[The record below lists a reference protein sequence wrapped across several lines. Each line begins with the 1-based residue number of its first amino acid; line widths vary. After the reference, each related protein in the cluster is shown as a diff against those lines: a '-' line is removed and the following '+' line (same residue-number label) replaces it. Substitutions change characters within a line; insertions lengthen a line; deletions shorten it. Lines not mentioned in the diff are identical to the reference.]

1 MLKKLM
7 CILVLVGAAASA
19 PAQTVWDFSYKGFFN
34 SQSNQFEPQWT
45 ESGQFSGADGNG
57 NGLLELQE
65 LTRFKWSG
73 GAAGLVEYIVPFDCP
88 YSQCKLDTFSYNLH
102 TGQLNFSSEW
112 SYSDEISYNTSR
124 TVTGDRISIFFSGGA
139 GAAVYGERLWTAE
152 TSFNIIPA
160 PVPEPS
166 TALMLAVGIG
176 TLGFSARRIRRSP
189 ANNARGFRHASVII
203 PTPLGSSKTQ
213 TQCFT

>member
-7 CILVLVGAAASA
+7 CILVLGTVAASA
-19 PAQTVWDFSYKGFFN
+19 PAETVWDFSYKGFFN
-34 SQSNQFEPQWT
+34 SQSNQFEPLWT
-45 ESGQFSGADGNG
+45 ENGLFAGADGNG

-65 LTRFKWSG
+65 LTRFEWSG
-73 GAAGLVEYIVPFDCP
+73 GTVVVEYIVPFECP
-88 YSQCKLDTFSYNLH
+88 FNQCKLESFSYNLR

-112 SYSDEISYNTSR
+112 TYSDEIMYNTSR
-124 TVTGDRISIFFSGGA
+124 TVAGDRISLFVSVGDGVP
-139 GAAVYGERLWTAE
+139 VYGERLWTAE

-189 ANNARGFRHASVII
+189 ENKANR
-203 PTPLGSSKTQ
+203 
-213 TQCFT
+213 